1 MLLHGDVR
9 SRLIVGA
16 MAVIIAF
23 AAIPNAQAS
32 PRSGYIGEAIPVIVK
47 IPTKRAKRKGT
58 SAGPRGFASHG
69 GAWHWTPHRAMTKAQ
84 IVLAVARQQLGKPY
98 VWAADGPSAFDCSGL
113 TMYVWHA
120 AGVDLPHNSW
130 AQQDVTKPVP
140 VDKMQPG
147 DLVFYP
153 GHVGI
158 YIGHGQMIHAPH
170 TGANVEIAP
179 LQSDIIGAGRPA

>member
-1 MLLHGDVR
+1 MLLHGDFR
-9 SRLIVGA
+9 SRAIVGA
-16 MAVIIAF
+16 VALSIAF
-23 AAIPNAQAS
+23 AAIPNAQATT
-32 PRSGYIGEAIPVIVK
+32 RKAVMEEAVTVK
-47 IPTKRAKRKGT
+47 APAKKSKRKGV
-58 SAGPRGFASHG
+58 AGPRASWSVHT

-84 IVLAVARQQLGKPY
+84 IVLAVARAQLGKPY
-98 VWAADGPSAFDCSGL
+98 AWGADGPSEFDCSGL
-113 TMYVWHA
+113 TMFAWHA

-130 AQQDVTKPVP
+130 AQQDVTKAVP
-140 VDKMQPG
+140 VAGMQPG

-158 YIGHGQMIHAPH
+158 YIGGGQMIHAPH